1 MAAVSG
7 QATTYNLENFT
18 GELFNLQPADTPFKN
33 LAVQNGVRRENTLD
47 FTWQT
52 TDNTTPAQPSVLE
65 GADPSY
71 EERDRAEVS
80 NVTQIF
86 QYGVEVSYSKL
97 AATGQLG
104 DSAFTGQSDATAIL
118 GRQPVTNELEFQQML
133 KLDRCAEDMEVSFLS
148 GTYARPAT
156 NASARGTRGIIT
168 AITTNTVAAGST
180 ALSKAH
186 FNELF
191 REMAAS
197 RARFVRPIIF
207 ANAFNIERI
216 SEIYGF
222 APESRTVGGVAI
234 EQIIHPLVPGGRIGV
249 VYNRHITAST
259 VLVADMAWVKPVVTV
274 IPGKGELFLEPLAKT
289 GAAEKSQLYGE
300 WGLQYGPER
309 YHGTITGTTTS

>member
-1 MAAVSG
+1 MASVSG
-7 QATTYNLENFT
+7 QATTYNLPNFT

-33 LAVQNGVRRENTLD
+33 LAMVNGVRRENTLD

-52 TDNTTPAQPSVLE
+52 TDNATPAQPSVLE
-65 GADPSY
+65 GADPTY
-71 EERDRAEVS
+71 AERDRAEVS

-104 DSAFTGQSDATAIL
+104 DSSFTGQSDAAAIL
-118 GRQPVTNELEFQQML
+118 GPQPVTNELEFQQML

-156 NASARGTRGIIT
+156 NASARGTRGIVT

-180 ALSKAH
+180 DLSKDH

-191 REMAAS
+191 REMAGS

-207 ANAFNIERI
+207 ANAFNIQMI

-222 APESRTVGGVAI
+222 APESRTVGGIAI

-249 VYNRHITAST
+249 VYDRHITAST

-300 WGLQYGPER
+300 WGIQYGPER